1 MASMQE
7 EAAVPAIRF
16 KRRKTT
22 HTKRVQANEDA
33 AVRPNSSTPDAAS
46 PTDVPTPPTAA
57 HEDDSALNLKEVLRN
72 RRRPRDRV
80 KEATRKPE
88 PAKTEL
94 VPFDAPQQQH
104 AYTSR
109 FVAQTGQVVDRDDKQ
124 M

>member
-22 HTKRVQANEDA
+22 HIKRVKADEDA
-33 AVRPNSSTPDAAS
+33 AVRPNSSTPDVAS
-46 PTDVPTPPTAA
+46 PTDAPAPPTAA
-57 HEDDSALNLKEVLRN
+57 HEDDPAPSLKEILRN
-72 RRRPRDRV
+72 RKRPRDRV
-80 KEATRKPE
+80 KEAARKPE
-88 PAKTEL
+88 LAKTEL
-94 VPFDAPQQQH
+94 VPFDAPQQQN